1 MREAVCATLVLAATG
16 LAGCASVQAGAQ
28 SVQSGAQRVHD
39 HIPFMYHEQ
48 KVAAGDPTPTETER
62 EAHRQYYDK
71 LHKRYYYYDP
81 VKKAYFWE
89 NGVPKD

>member
-1 MREAVCATLVLAATG
+1 MRATAYAALILAAAA
-16 LAGCASVQAGAQ
+16 LSGCASMQAGAHT
-28 SVQSGAQRVHD
+28 VKTDAQAVHD

-48 KVAAGDPTPTETER
+48 KVAVDDTMPAER
-62 EAHRQYYDK
+62 QAHRQYYDK

-89 NGVPKD
+89 NGAPKD

>member
-1 MREAVCATLVLAATG
+1 MRETACLAVVVAAAALT
-16 LAGCASVQAGAQ
+16 GCASVQAGAN
-28 SVQSGAQRVHD
+28 SVKTGAQDVHD

-48 KVAAGDPTPTETER
+48 KVATQESTLVER
-62 EAHRQYYDK
+62 QAHRQYYDK

-89 NGVPKD
+89 DGARKD

>member
-1 MREAVCATLVLAATG
+1 MRERACLALVLAAAG
-16 LAGCASVQAGAQ
+16 LAGCATFQAGAH
-28 SVQSGAQRVHD
+28 SVQSGAQNVHD
-39 HIPFMYHEQ
+39 RIPFMYHEQ
-48 KVAAGDPTPTETER
+48 KVAAGEPTPIEH

>member
-1 MREAVCATLVLAATG
+1 MRATAYAALMLAA
-16 LAGCASVQAGAQ
+16 AAVSGCSTMQAGAH
-28 SVQSGAQRVHD
+28 SVESGAQTVHD

-48 KVAAGDPTPTETER
+48 KVAAEDATPGER
-62 EAHRQYYDK
+62 QAHRQYYDK

-89 NGVPKD
+89 DGAPKN

>member
-1 MREAVCATLVLAATG
+1 MRKNACFALVVAAMS
-16 LAGCASVQAGAQ
+16 LSGCASVQSGAN
-28 SVQSGAQRVHD
+28 SVRSGAQDVHD

-48 KVAAGDPTPTETER
+48 KVAAGDPAPTEHLI
-62 EAHRQYYDK
+62 HRQYYDK

-89 NGVPKD
+89 NGAPKD

>member
-1 MREAVCATLVLAATG
+1 MREAVCAALVLAATG
-16 LAGCASVQAGAQ
+16 LAGCASVRAGAH
-28 SVQSGAQRVHD
+28 SVQSGAQNVHD

-48 KVAAGDPTPTETER
+48 KVAAGDPAPTTER

-89 NGVPKD
+89 NGLPKD

>member
-1 MREAVCATLVLAATG
+1 MRENAFLALMFAAMG
-16 LAGCASVQAGAQ
+16 LTGCASMQAGAH
-28 SVQSGAQRVHD
+28 SVQTGAQNVHD
-39 HIPFMYHEQ
+39 RIPFMYHEQ
-48 KVAAGDPTPTETER
+48 KVAAQDVTAEER
-62 EAHRQYYDK
+62 QAHRQYYDK

>member
-1 MREAVCATLVLAATG
+1 MRENAWLALVLAATG
-16 LAGCASVQAGAQ
+16 LSGCASVKAGAQSVQAGAQ
-28 SVQSGAQRVHD
+28 NVHD
-39 HIPFMYHEQ
+39 RIPFMYHEQ
-48 KVAAGDPTPTETER
+48 KVAAQEAAPAEY

-89 NGVPKD
+89 NGAPKD